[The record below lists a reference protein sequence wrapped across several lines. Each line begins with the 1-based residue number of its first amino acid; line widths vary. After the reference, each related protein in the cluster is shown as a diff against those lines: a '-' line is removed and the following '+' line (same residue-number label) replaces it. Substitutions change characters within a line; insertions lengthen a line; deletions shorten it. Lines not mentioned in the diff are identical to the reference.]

1 MTAGVLDLQAYGVKT
16 TVADLAHFIK
26 LSINRGEVPPEL
38 NKAVEVT
45 QTGYFKVGEMIQGL
59 GWEMYAYPTS
69 LETLLSG
76 NSTGMVFEANEAIPL
91 ASTPPG
97 NEMLINKTGSTNGF
111 GAYVAFV
118 PSQRV
123 GVVVL
128 ANRNYPVP
136 ARITLAHKLLTLV
149 SH

>member
-1 MTAGVLDLQAYGVKT
+1 M
-16 TVADLAHFIK
+16 K
-26 LSINRGEVPPEL
+26 L
-38 NKAVEVT
+38 
-45 QTGYFKVGEMIQGL
+45 QGL

-123 GVVVL
+123 SVVVL

-136 ARITLAHKLLTLV
+136 ARITL
-149 SH
+149 